1 MGWFRT
7 GNGDDVI
14 GDMAADII
22 GTVLTDYVAGGS
34 KPSLSQVL
42 NALEVTLRG
51 HEARFLDQTTAAG
64 SIGRLVRR
72 GSEPLAEA
80 SAPAA
85 LIDAAGDMMDRLTRV
100 YEDTCERKPRLT
112 EVLASLIFAFQGEGA
127 SVLADPGDPGL
138 HPGDLIEI
146 PPSRMA

>member
-1 MGWFRT
+1 MGWFKT

-22 GTVLTDYVAGGS
+22 GNVLGDYVAGAS
-34 KPSLSQVL
+34 KPSLSQIL
-42 NALEVTLRG
+42 NALEATLKG
-51 HEARFLDQTTAAG
+51 HEARFLNQATAAG

-72 GSEPLAEA
+72 GSQPSAES

-85 LIDAAGDMMDRLTRV
+85 LIDAVGEMMDRLTRV
-100 YEDTCERKPRLT
+100 YEDACERKPRLT

-127 SVLADPGDPGL
+127 DLLADPGDPGL

-146 PPSRMA
+146 PPSP